1 MKPSKRTESPQKRYI
16 FEKAQNDPLHTLH
29 LFRNED
35 GLFLGNYGNYSAATG
50 TLCVLADGKLLEIT
64 AGNAFK
70 GYLEIIY
77 SAMDQEIFINIET
90 AGLEFQRLYDGNP
103 RTQQCRILAKMF
115 FPSAECLIYFDS
127 GLESSLVTLQEPL
140 QLSGK
145 SNLHLLFAIL
155 REACFDPSKERRH
168 YE

>member
-50 TLCVLADGKLLEIT
+50 TLCVLADGKLLEILP
-64 AGNAFK
+64 GNAFK

-77 SAMDQEIFINIET
+77 SSMDQEIFINIET
-90 AGLEFQRLYDGNP
+90 AGLEFQRLYLSRMPYLFGQ
-103 RTQQCRILAKMF
+103 RSRIF
-115 FPSAECLIYFDS
+115 FSHAAGTPPALQKIKPAFTVCHPPG
-127 GLESSLVTLQEPL
+127 GLLRSIK
-140 QLSGK
+140 GK
-145 SNLHLLFAIL
+145 
-155 REACFDPSKERRH
+155 EAL
-168 YE
+168 

>member
-35 GLFLGNYGNYSAATG
+35 GLFLGNYGNYSAANG
-50 TLCVLADGKLLEIT
+50 TLCVLADGKLLEILP
-64 AGNAFK
+64 GNAFK

-77 SAMDQEIFINIET
+77 NSMDQEIFINIET
-90 AGLEFQRLYDGNP
+90 VGLEFQRLYDGNP

-140 QLSGK
+140 QLSRK

-168 YE
+168 HE

>member
-1 MKPSKRTESPQKRYI
+1 MKSSKRTESPQKRYI

-35 GLFLGNYGNYSAATG
+35 GLFLGNYGNYSAAIG
-50 TLCVLADGKLLEIT
+50 TLCVLADGKLLEILP
-64 AGNAFK
+64 GNAFK

-77 SAMDQEIFINIET
+77 NSMDQEVFISIES
-90 AGLEFQRLYDGNP
+90 ADLEFQRLYDGNP
-103 RTQQCRILAKMF
+103 RSQACRVLAKLS
-115 FPSAECLIYFDS
+115 FPSSECLIYFDS
-127 GLESSLVTLQEPL
+127 RLESSLITLQEPL

-155 REACFDPSKERRH
+155 RESCFGTSKERMH
-168 YE
+168 HE